1 MEDQNIENQ
10 LFIIKNK
17 LFLLQR
23 FIKKNIKK
31 CDMLLHS
38 IEKVVPNHE
47 KYDRVLQHS
56 KSSKYSLYSL

>member
-1 MEDQNIENQ
+1 MEEQNIENQ
-10 LFIIKNK
+10 LFFIKNE

-23 FIKKNIKK
+23 SIKRNIKK
-31 CDMLLHS
+31 CDMVLHS
-38 IEKVVPNHE
+38 IEKIIPYHE